1 MGFIFVFSKLSLYFV
16 KDQVFKTYK
25 GVKRYLHAFI
35 ISVLD
40 ADELQLSHLATI
52 MWEEEPPVPIEKEV
66 G

>member
-1 MGFIFVFSKLSLYFV
+1 LYFV
-16 KDQVFKTYK
+16 KDQDIKAYK

-40 ADELQLSHLATI
+40 TDELWLSHLPTI
-52 MWEEEPPVPIEKEV
+52 MWEEEPPMPIEKKA